1 MPVLDDSFN
10 VVQGGHQAKLH
21 LPGIMYDPN
30 VDQAEF
36 SADRALMR
44 TSSPIPISTFALV
57 NHPLDSV
64 MPRNSRRPDRIL
76 LLGILLCAVFAALW
90 LLAPRI
96 LAHLH

>member
-44 TSSPIPISTFALV
+44 TSSPIP
-57 NHPLDSV
+57 V
-64 MPRNSRRPDRIL
+64 MPRNSRSPDRIL